1 MLEALIEVGLLAGLI
16 LQFFIYLK
24 VKEDK
29 KSLETELRQIVH
41 DHDIDSRQL
50 RRSMRVRSFRK
61 WYIKQQEKE
70 LKESL
75 EEADLS
81 DE

>member
-1 MLEALIEVGLLAGLI
+1 MLEALIEVGLLTGLI
-16 LQFFIYLK
+16 LQFFFYIST
-24 VKEDK
+24 KEDK

-50 RRSMRVRSFRK
+50 RRSMRVRSFRN

-70 LKESL
+70 LEKSL